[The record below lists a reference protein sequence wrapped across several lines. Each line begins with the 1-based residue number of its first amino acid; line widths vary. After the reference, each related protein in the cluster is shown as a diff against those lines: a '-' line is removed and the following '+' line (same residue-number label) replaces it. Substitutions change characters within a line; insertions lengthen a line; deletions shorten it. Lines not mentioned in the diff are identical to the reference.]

1 MPLHSAVLASM
12 LLGDEL
18 NLLGKVGCVLC
29 MIGSTVI
36 VLNAPEEAEITSVD
50 QITEKMATNIGTTL
64 IEIQNETKAKRDGSI
79 QAR

>member
-1 MPLHSAVLASM
+1 M
-12 LLGDEL
+12 LLGEEL

-50 QITEKMATNIGTTL
+50 QITEKMATNIGRTTCSCHSTSL
-64 IEIQNETKAKRDGSI
+64 KKNET
-79 QAR
+79 